1 MGHVTLGV
9 GPPQSTTR
17 TSNIRAGSVASM
29 HKASGTAPLSAL
41 EPRSTSSSVEIRP
54 NCVGIGPVNR
64 LEERLRNSSTVKRPI
79 SVGIV
84 PVSGALVPR
93 SSRRSKVRRPISVG
107 SEPDKKLFPMAMV
120 SSSDSCPIRVG
131 SVPKKRFPP
140 SSRYFKNARP
150 KSSDGKLPDNP
161 LLLERLRVSANKGNE
176 YVFETSQRT

>member
-1 MGHVTLGV
+1 MGHVTSGV

-29 HKASGTAPLSAL
+29 HKSSGTAPLSAL
-41 EPRSTSSSVEIRP
+41 EPRRTSSNVEIRP
-54 NCVGIGPVNR
+54 SCVGIGPVSR
-64 LEERLRNSSTVKRPI
+64 LEARLRNSSSVKRPI

-107 SEPDKKLFPMAMV
+107 RAPDKKAFPMANV
-120 SSSDSCPIRVG
+120 SSSESCPTSVG

-140 SSRYFKNARP
+140 SSRSFKNARP
-150 KSSDGKLPDNP
+150 NSSDGKLPDNP
-161 LLLERLRVSANKGNE
+161 LLFERFNVSANKNND
-176 YVFETSQRT
+176 